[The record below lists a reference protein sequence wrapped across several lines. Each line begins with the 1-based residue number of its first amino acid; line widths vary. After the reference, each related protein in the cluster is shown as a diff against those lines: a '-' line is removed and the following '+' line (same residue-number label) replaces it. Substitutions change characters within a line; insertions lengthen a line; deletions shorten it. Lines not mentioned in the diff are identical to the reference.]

1 MGEGSWTAAFSLFLE
16 GPRSTS
22 TGVHFHAWEG
32 LEDKQGTA
40 NTDLLRA
47 HGQSDRSAHLWR
59 PPPTKLC
66 EIQTGTSTDQE
77 TVLGSMKAKA
87 RWDRALQ
94 ILARSASYVPKSL
107 IHKQDRTE
115 VIPVQGVGGTLP
127 KEELVTWLIN
137 GNEDS
142 EL

>member
-1 MGEGSWTAAFSLFLE
+1 M
-16 GPRSTS
+16 
-22 TGVHFHAWEG
+22 
-32 LEDKQGTA
+32 
-40 NTDLLRA
+40 A
-47 HGQSDRSAHLWR
+47 HSQSDRSAHLWR
-59 PPPTKLC
+59 PPPTNLS

-94 ILARSASYVPKSL
+94 ILARSASYVPKSP
-107 IHKQDRTE
+107 IHKQDKTG
-115 VIPVQGVGGTLP
+115 VIPVQEVGGTLP
-127 KEELVTWLIN
+127 KEELVTCLIN